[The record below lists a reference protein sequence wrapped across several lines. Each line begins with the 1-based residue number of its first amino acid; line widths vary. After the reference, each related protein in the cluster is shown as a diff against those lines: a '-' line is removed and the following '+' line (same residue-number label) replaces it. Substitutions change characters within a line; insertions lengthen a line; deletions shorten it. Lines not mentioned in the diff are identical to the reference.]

1 MNTTSTIAPSVLTS
15 VLVWIHEEN
24 AGQLV
29 AGHGYP
35 SAPEGP
41 PTSELVQVAIQERRS
56 AIRSIDNG
64 GIEIALP
71 ILITNEVVA
80 VVLFTV
86 QTSEACKI
94 ALERWSRT
102 DRDELGLSESA
113 YRGLAHFETISPYVK
128 FPRGSGLPGETWD
141 DRKSRIIARIDQ
153 SKAFMRA
160 AGARKE
166 GLRYGL
172 GIPVMTTEHELEDV
186 LVILSTIDFPFQQ
199 AMETWLPS
207 ENQTE
212 LNLAQSS
219 YAVGI
224 STPHRTTVSYGD
236 GIVGLC
242 YASRIPVI
250 MHNANDDASLVPL
263 FDQGVRFALA
273 LPIFNGDRLVQVLTI
288 FG

>member
-1 MNTTSTIAPSVLTS
+1 MTTTIAPSVLTS
-15 VLVWIHEEN
+15 VSVWIHNEN

-29 AGHGYP
+29 PGYGFP

-41 PTSELVQVAIQERRS
+41 PDHDLMQVAINERRS
-56 AIRSIDNG
+56 AIRSVDAET
-64 GIEIALP
+64 IEIALP

-80 VVLFTV
+80 AILFTV
-86 QTSEACKI
+86 HTTEDCKI
-94 ALERWSRT
+94 GLERWSRT
-102 DRDELGLSESA
+102 DRDELGLTESA
-113 YRGLAHFETISPYVK
+113 YRGLQHFETISPYVK

-153 SKAFMRA
+153 AKAFMRA

-172 GIPVMTTEHELEDV
+172 GIPVMATEHELECV
-186 LVILSTIDFPFQQ
+186 LVILSTVDFPFQQ

-207 ENQTE
+207 EDQTE
-212 LNLAQSS
+212 LKLVQSS

-224 STPHRTTVSYGD
+224 SSPQRSAVSYGE
-236 GIVGLC
+236 GIVGQC
-242 YASRIPVI
+242 YASRVPVM
-250 MHNANDDASLVPL
+250 MHSADEDASLVPL
-263 FDQGVRFALA
+263 FDQGARFALA
-273 LPIFNGDRLVQVLTI
+273 LPIFNGDRLVQVLTL

>member
-1 MNTTSTIAPSVLTS
+1 MTTTLAPSVLTGVS
-15 VLVWIHEEN
+15 VWIHDAN
-24 AGQLV
+24 AGHLLP
-29 AGHGYP
+29 AGGFP
-35 SAPEGP
+35 AAPEGP
-41 PTSELVQVAIQERRS
+41 PTHELVQTAIAGRRS
-56 AIRSIDNG
+56 AIRSIDANNF
-64 GIEIALP
+64 EIALP

-80 VVLFTV
+80 VVLFTTGV
-86 QTSEACKI
+86 ADDGKI

-102 DRDELGLSESA
+102 ERDELGLSESA

-141 DRKSRIIARIDQ
+141 DRKARIIARIDQ

-172 GIPVMTTEHELEDV
+172 GIPIMATEHELEDV
-186 LVILSTIDFPFQQ
+186 LVILSTVDFPFQQ

-207 ENQTE
+207 DDQTE
-212 LNLAQSS
+212 LSLVQSS

-224 STPHRTTVSYGD
+224 SSPQRNKVNYGD
-236 GIVGLC
+236 GIVGQC
-242 YASRIPVI
+242 YASRIPVM
-250 MHNANDDASLVPL
+250 MHDADDDSSLIPL

-273 LPIFNGDRLVQVLTI
+273 LPIFNGDRLAQVLTL

>member
-1 MNTTSTIAPSVLTS
+1 MTTTIAPSVLS
-15 VLVWIHEEN
+15 SAMVWVHDAN

-29 AGHGYP
+29 SACGYP
-35 SAPEGP
+35 TAPEGP
-41 PTSELVQVAIQERRS
+41 PTHELVQLSIQQRRS
-56 AIRSIDNG
+56 AIRSPDAHTL
-64 GIEIALP
+64 EIALP

-80 VVLFTV
+80 AVLFTV
-86 QTSEACKI
+86 HAADDCKI

-102 DRDELGLSESA
+102 DRDELGLTESA
-113 YRGLAHFETISPYVK
+113 YRGLKHFETISPYVK

-141 DRKSRIIARIDQ
+141 DRKSRIIARLDQ

-172 GIPVMTTEHELEDV
+172 GIPIMATEHELESV
-186 LVILSTIDFPFQQ
+186 LVILSTVDFPFQQ

-207 ENQTE
+207 EDQTE
-212 LNLAQSS
+212 LTLVQSS

-224 STPHRTTVSYGD
+224 AAPQRSTVSYGD
-236 GIVGLC
+236 GIVGEC
-242 YASRIPVI
+242 YASRIPV
-250 MHNANDDASLVPL
+250 MTDTAEEDPSLVPL
-263 FDQGVRFALA
+263 FDQGARFALA
-273 LPIFNGDRLVQVLTI
+273 LPIFNGDRLVQVLTL